1 MQFILIGFL
10 KKTNKKNKQK
20 KNKKFKNTKTL
31 TTWNHVTAYQYC
43 QFFNSKK

>member
-1 MQFILIGFL
+1 MQFILIGIL
-10 KKTNKKNKQK
+10 KKKQIKKPNKNKIK
-20 KNKKFKNTKTL
+20 KPKTL